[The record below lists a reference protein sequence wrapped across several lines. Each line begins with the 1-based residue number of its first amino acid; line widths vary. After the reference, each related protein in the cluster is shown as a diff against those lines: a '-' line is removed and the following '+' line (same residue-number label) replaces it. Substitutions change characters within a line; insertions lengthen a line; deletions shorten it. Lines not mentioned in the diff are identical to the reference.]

1 MLTTHLSLRSF
12 VYIYIFRLIQQE
24 EPYLML
30 RKSEKG
36 VEYVGN
42 DRYEGY
48 CKDLADLIA
57 NNLGINYVL
66 KLVNDTKYG
75 AQDQS
80 SPSGWT
86 GMVGELIRQVSYFNF
101 SPHDVRIDCFLL
113 SILTCHARSTEG
125 HTDCSTLSLC

>member
-1 MLTTHLSLRSF
+1 
-12 VYIYIFRLIQQE
+12 
-24 EPYLML
+24 ML

-86 GMVGELIRQVSYFNF
+86 GMVGELIRQVNILCLYSRSLCGAQNF
-101 SPHDVRIDCFLL
+101 S
-113 SILTCHARSTEG
+113 SISTSLAASIEG
-125 HTDCSTLSLC
+125 HTDSSLHPCLHQMQLFCCTGDSPFF

>member
-1 MLTTHLSLRSF
+1 
-12 VYIYIFRLIQQE
+12 
-24 EPYLML
+24 ML

-36 VEYVGN
+36 AVEYVGN

-57 NNLGINYVL
+57 NNLGLNYVL
-66 KLVNDTKYG
+66 KLVNDSKYG

-86 GMVGELIRQVSYFNF
+86 GMVGELIRQVKY
-101 SPHDVRIDCFLL
+101 HTTL
-113 SILTCHARSTEG
+113 HAAFDEQAF
-125 HTDCSTLSLC
+125 CSLDS